1 MRTDLTSRYMHMT
14 HPLMIPAGG
23 PALPPDELSEDTEL
37 VEQTLSARSSEPK
50 PTLQPPVP
58 IQPTREG
65 LPTSTS
71 ERLLAA
77 SRWNDHPRPLSRNTL
92 PRIGLPLELPAQ
104 VSPSVKRI
112 ETLLQGIG
120 LLILLGV
127 IGAAF
132 FMAMT

>member
-14 HPLMIPAGG
+14 HPLMVPAGG
-23 PALPPDELSEDTEL
+23 PILPLKELSEDTEPA
-37 VEQTLSARSSEPK
+37 EQTLSARSSESK
-50 PTLQPPVP
+50 PTHPPHVP
-58 IQPTREG
+58 IQATPEVK
-65 LPTSTS
+65 PTSTS

-92 PRIGLPLELPAQ
+92 PRIGLPLKLPAQ

-112 ETLLQGIG
+112 ELMLQGVG
-120 LLILLGV
+120 LLIVLGV